1 MDPHTI
7 QTLRDH
13 LFAEL
18 ADLRDKTKPPELER
32 AKAIVDLSGQIIAT
46 GRLEVDYLK
55 VFGSDHGTGFVPVDN
70 HPSISGPGH
79 SAHQQIVSLPGG
91 TITTHRIR

>member
-1 MDPHTI
+1 MDHKTI
-7 QTLRDH
+7 ETLRDH
-13 LFAEL
+13 LFSEL
-18 ADLRDKTKPPELER
+18 DALRDKTKPPDLER

-55 VFGSDHGTGFVPVDN
+55 VVGLDKGTGFIPVG
-70 HPSISGPGH
+70 HAPSIGGPGH
-79 SAHQQIVSLPGG
+79 SANKRVESLPGG

>member
-18 ADLRDKTKPPELER
+18 ADLRDKTKPPDLER
-32 AKAIVDLSGQIIAT
+32 AKAIVDISGQIVAT
-46 GRLEVDYLK
+46 GRLEVDYIK
-55 VFGSDHGTGFVPVDN
+55 VVGTDHGSGFIPVG
-70 HPSISGPGH
+70 HPPSIGGPGH
-79 SAHQQIVSLPGG
+79 SANKRFESIPGG